1 MSKNPI
7 KVALIGNPNVG
18 KTSVFNQLTGTRQ
31 KVGNYAG
38 VTVERKVGFFQLPS
52 GNQVR
57 VLDLP
62 GTYSLDATSPDE
74 AVTRDVCLG
83 KIKDESQ
90 QDAFLCVVD
99 ATNLKLHL
107 GLVLEMIELG
117 RPILLVLNMMDEAR
131 RRGMQINTQKLS
143 ERLGVPVVETVAV
156 RDSGIQNLM
165 HALDQG
171 KFAVPQTE
179 LTGLTGSQHQRI
191 QTILHDVVQF
201 VDEEDKQDAI
211 VIELYAKQFGWEARY
226 AGDDKTLGKANVRLI
241 EGINTLGVD
250 LADPAAQDDKVV
262 TELHLPVGKKVIFKM
277 RSQDV
282 LHSAYMPHFR
292 AQMNCVPGMITQF
305 SFTPTVTTADMR
317 TDAAI
322 VAKVDKINKIR
333 TKNSAKIVA
342 EGGTAL
348 DPYTFDYLLLCN
360 KICGSS
366 HYNMQMKIV
375 VDTPEE
381 FKTWLSDKPTLAQQW
396 KEANAPKPVET
407 AVAPAVDSTKVVAQV
422 IK

>member
-1 MSKNPI
+1 MTSFLVFI
-7 KVALIGNPNVG
+7 ILVLVG
-18 KTSVFNQLTGTRQ
+18 IAVWQLTKIFDLTQIGGSSDNDEIAND
-31 KVGNYAG
+31 KDNSVNGYLMFAF
-38 VTVERKVGFFQLPS
+38 VGFIYVF
-52 GNQVR
+52 
-57 VLDLP
+57 
-62 GTYSLDATSPDE
+62 TIYSLYAWGDLVLGTPASEHGPDYDNLMYISFAIIFFVQTITQFLLHYFAFKYRGKEGQKALYFADNNKLE
-74 AVTRDVCLG
+74 AVWTIIPVIVL
-83 KIKDESQ
+83 
-90 QDAFLCVVD
+90 A
-99 ATNLKLHL
+99 
-107 GLVLEMIELG
+107 GLIMY
-117 RPILLVLNMMDEAR
+117 
-131 RRGMQINTQKLS
+131 
-143 ERLGVPVVETVAV
+143 
-156 RDSGIQNLM
+156 
-165 HALDQG
+165 
-171 KFAVPQTE
+171 
-179 LTGLTGSQHQRI
+179 GLFTWNNI
-191 QTILHDVVQF
+191 MF

-317 TDAAI
+317 SDAAI
-322 VAKVDKINKIR
+322 MAKVDKINKIR
-333 TKNSAKIVA
+333 TENSKKIVA
-342 EGGTAL
+342 DGGTAL

-360 KICGSS
+360 KICGAS

-375 VDTPEE
+375 VDTPED
-381 FKTWLSDKPTLAQQW
+381 FKAWLAEKPTLAQQW
-396 KEANAPKPVET
+396 KDANAPAPVE
-407 AVAPAVDSTKVVAQV
+407 VAAPVVAVDSSKVVAQV

>member
-1 MSKNPI
+1 LVFTVLVLIGIAVWQLTKIFDLTQVGGVADDSEIANDKDNSVNGYLMFAFVGFIYVFTIYSLYAWGDLVLGTPASEHGKDVDSLMAI
-7 KVALIGNPNVG
+7 SMALI
-18 KTSVFNQLTGTRQ
+18 
-31 KVGNYAG
+31 
-38 VTVERKVGFFQLPS
+38 FF
-52 GNQVR
+52 V
-57 VLDLP
+57 
-62 GTYSLDATSPDE
+62 
-74 AVTRDVCLG
+74 
-83 KIKDESQ
+83 
-90 QDAFLCVVD
+90 
-99 ATNLKLHL
+99 
-107 GLVLEMIELG
+107 
-117 RPILLVLNMMDEAR
+117 
-131 RRGMQINTQKLS
+131 
-143 ERLGVPVVETVAV
+143 
-156 RDSGIQNLM
+156 
-165 HALDQG
+165 
-171 KFAVPQTE
+171 
-179 LTGLTGSQHQRI
+179 
-191 QTILHDVVQF
+191 QTITQFLLHYFAFKYRGKEGQKALYFADNNKLEAIWTIIPVIVLAGLILYGLYTWNNIMF

-317 TDAAI
+317 NDDAI
-322 VAKVDKINKIR
+322 IAKVDKINKIR
-333 TKNSAKIVA
+333 SKNSKKIVA

-348 DPYTFDYLLLCN
+348 DTYTFDYLLLCN
-360 KICGSS
+360 KICGAS

-375 VDTPEE
+375 VDTPSE
-381 FKTWLSDKPTLAQQW
+381 FKKWLNEKPTLAQQW
-396 KEANAPKPVET
+396 KEANAPAPVAAPVSSP
-407 AVAPAVDSTKVVAQV
+407 AVAVDTTKVLAQV

>member
-1 MSKNPI
+1 MTSFLVFTVLVLIGIAIWQLTKIYDLTQIGNASDDSEIANDKDNSVNGYLMFAFVGFIYVFTIYSLYAWGEFVLGTPASEHGKDVDRLMAI
-7 KVALIGNPNVG
+7 SMALI
-18 KTSVFNQLTGTRQ
+18 
-31 KVGNYAG
+31 
-38 VTVERKVGFFQLPS
+38 FF
-52 GNQVR
+52 V
-57 VLDLP
+57 
-62 GTYSLDATSPDE
+62 
-74 AVTRDVCLG
+74 
-83 KIKDESQ
+83 
-90 QDAFLCVVD
+90 
-99 ATNLKLHL
+99 
-107 GLVLEMIELG
+107 
-117 RPILLVLNMMDEAR
+117 
-131 RRGMQINTQKLS
+131 
-143 ERLGVPVVETVAV
+143 
-156 RDSGIQNLM
+156 
-165 HALDQG
+165 
-171 KFAVPQTE
+171 
-179 LTGLTGSQHQRI
+179 
-191 QTILHDVVQF
+191 QTITQFLLHYFAFKYRGKEGQKALYFADNNKLEAIWTIIPVIVLAGLILYGLYTWNNIMF

-262 TELHLPVGKKVIFKM
+262 TELHLPVGKKIIFKM

-317 TDAAI
+317 NDEAI

-333 TKNSAKIVA
+333 TKNSAKLIA
-342 EGGTAL
+342 EGGAAL

-360 KICGSS
+360 KICGAS

-381 FKTWLSDKPTLAQQW
+381 YKAWLAEKPTLAQQW
-396 KEANAPKPVET
+396 KEANAPQPVEAAGT
-407 AVAPAVDSTKVVAQV
+407 PAVDSTKVVAQV